1 MVRFFALLT
10 LMLLPL
16 GAAFAQSVERDQIR
30 DAFRNGNAR
39 GLSAHFTTNI
49 DLTVEQVGE
58 VYSKEQAEMVL
69 SRFFSD
75 HSPQGFEIRHEGK
88 SKGDDHYC
96 IGNLT
101 TSKTPYRVT
110 FFLKKEGEVY
120 KMRQLRIEPD

>member
-30 DAFRNGNAR
+30 DAFRSGNAKA
-39 GLSAHFTTNI
+39 LSAHFTTHI
-49 DLTVEQVGE
+49 DLTIDQVGE

-69 SRFFSD
+69 ARFFSD
-75 HSPQGFEIRHEGK
+75 HTPQGFEIRHEGK

-101 TSKTPYRVT
+101 TGKSLYRIT
-110 FFLKKEGEVY
+110 FFLKREGAAY